1 MNEDDKMHTADDFV
15 PKPWYRQFWPWFLI
29 SIPAATIVASIITIN
44 LAVTTADGLVSE
56 NYYKEG
62 LAIHLDA
69 DALLLARQQ
78 GIQADVSVSSDRR
91 LLELTLTSE
100 GNRAYGEIKVDLRH
114 PTRAHH
120 DVSLSMQ
127 PVGPN
132 RYQAQL
138 PANLVPARWKIEVS
152 APESGWQL
160 HGRMD
165 IQKQQQVVLR

>member
-1 MNEDDKMHTADDFV
+1 MSEDSNMHAADDFV

-29 SIPAATIVASIITIN
+29 SLPAAAVVASIVTIN
-44 LAVTTADGLVSE
+44 LAVESSDGLVSE

-62 LAIHLDA
+62 LAIYRDA

-78 GIQADVSVSSDRR
+78 GIRADIKVTPDQRMLQVS
-91 LLELTLTSE
+91 LTSKS
-100 GNRAYGEIKVDLRH
+100 NHAYGKIKLDLRH

-120 DVSLSMQ
+120 DVSLTLQ
-127 PVGPN
+127 PIGPD
-132 RYQAQL
+132 RYQAKL
-138 PANLVPARWKIEVS
+138 PANLVPANWLIELS

-165 IQKQQQVVLR
+165 LRKQPEIVLR